1 MTEITNIHLTEE
13 AFDKILKNLQSG
25 GIFISN
31 KTENTEPKLE
41 NDNPTTDELQSRVRS
56 LYERFLKFKED
67 EKQLGIKKIEFKY
80 SNFENQIKQLFSPQP
95 NYKTLVTDA
104 ENTMAKLENSIAFV
118 KSATDTKT
126 NVDNAKMR
134 KHLLDVISK
143 LDSNMKQQ
151 LIADLKQLQKQ
162 TK

>member
-1 MTEITNIHLTEE
+1 MAEITNIHLTDE
-13 AFDKILKNLQSG
+13 AFDKMLKNIQSG
-25 GIFISN
+25 GIFVPN
-31 KTENTEPKLE
+31 KEENSDLKLE

-67 EKQLGIKKIEFKY
+67 EKQLGIKKIEFEY
-80 SNFENQIKQLFSPQP
+80 PNFENQIKQLLSPQP

-104 ENTMAKLENSIAFV
+104 ENTMARLEDSIAFV

-143 LDSNMKQQ
+143 LDKNMKQQ
-151 LIADLKQLQKQ
+151 LIADLKQLQK
-162 TK
+162 

>member
-1 MTEITNIHLTEE
+1 MAEIIKIHLTDE
-13 AFDKILKNLQSG
+13 AFDKMLKNIQSG
-25 GIFISN
+25 GIFVQN
-31 KTENTEPKLE
+31 KEENSDLKLG
-41 NDNPTTDELQSRVRS
+41 NDNPTTNELQSRVRS

-67 EKQLGIKKIEFKY
+67 EKQLGIKKIEFEY
-80 SNFENQIKQLFSPQP
+80 PNFENQIKQLFSPQP
-95 NYKTLVTDA
+95 NYKTLVADA
-104 ENTMAKLENSIAFV
+104 ENTMARLEDSIAFV

-151 LIADLKQLQKQ
+151 LIADLKQLQK
-162 TK
+162 

>member
-1 MTEITNIHLTEE
+1 MAEITNIHLTDE
-13 AFDKILKNLQSG
+13 AFDKMLKNIQSG
-25 GIFISN
+25 GIFVPN
-31 KTENTEPKLE
+31 KEENSDLKLE

-67 EKQLGIKKIEFKY
+67 EKQLGIKKIEFEY
-80 SNFENQIKQLFSPQP
+80 PNFENQIKQLLSPQP

-104 ENTMAKLENSIAFV
+104 ENTMARLENSIAFV

-126 NVDNAKMR
+126 KVDNAKMR

-143 LDSNMKQQ
+143 LDKNMKQQ
-151 LIADLKQLQKQ
+151 LIADLKQLQK
-162 TK
+162 

>member
-1 MTEITNIHLTEE
+1 M
-13 AFDKILKNLQSG
+13 
-25 GIFISN
+25 
-31 KTENTEPKLE
+31 
-41 NDNPTTDELQSRVRS
+41 
-56 LYERFLKFKED
+56 YERFLKFKED

-104 ENTMAKLENSIAFV
+104 EKTMAKLENSIAFV

-151 LIADLKQLQKQ
+151 LIADLKQLQK
-162 TK
+162 